1 MYSSELGI
9 RAYYIGTVLR
19 QSSRGLEAKV
29 FKMWYKGYRGSKK
42 FCAILMRSA
51 RALNLGIGY
60 TRARRRTNPASG
72 TSVVTDERS
81 EDDTSEARS
90 SVASASNASVVVV
103 VTVVRAKRGR
113 FVVVIIMRA

>member
-1 MYSSELGI
+1 MWYKG
-9 RAYYIGTVLR
+9 
-19 QSSRGLEAKV
+19 SRGSEVKV
-29 FKMWYKGYRGSKK
+29 FKMWYTGSRGSKK
-42 FCAILMRSA
+42 FCVVLMRSA

-60 TRARRRTNPASG
+60 TRARRRTGPQAG
-72 TSVVTDERS
+72 VSVVTDERS

-113 FVVVIIMRA
+113 FVVVI

>member
-1 MYSSELGI
+1 MVYRFQRFEKILCGPNAERTRFESWDRVHQGSTAN
-9 RAYYIGTVLR
+9 RA
-19 QSSRGLEAKV
+19 
-29 FKMWYKGYRGSKK
+29 
-42 FCAILMRSA
+42 
-51 RALNLGIGY
+51 
-60 TRARRRTNPASG
+60 ASG

-113 FVVVIIMRA
+113 FVVVI